1 MAKNQKIIKI
11 CTEKFIFL
19 NYSKRTS
26 DIYARFKKSFR
37 KCSIANLII

>member
-26 DIYARFKKSFR
+26 DIYTHVSKKVLENVVLP
-37 KCSIANLII
+37 I